1 MCGGRIVGPR
11 RPGGGVGRSSA
22 PWWRYTDGNEQGV
35 ARARAWFTRDERLQG
50 GRGFWVGLVAS
61 ELATNAVRHTA
72 SSEKYGRMGLSM
84 EFLGNNTVLLGVLDQ
99 GPRFRAPALMPRVVH
114 REPGEMSPGGR
125 GLWLVDR
132 IAEFWWWDGE
142 RGRPLHLRAMVRL
155 DREPDPELGELN

>member
-1 MCGGRIVGPR
+1 MSVGRIVGPR

-35 ARARAWFTRDERLQG
+35 ARARSWFLRDKRLQG
-50 GRGFWVGLVAS
+50 GRGSWVEVVAS

-84 EFLGNNTVLLGVLDQ
+84 EFLNSDTVLIGVLDQ
-99 GPRFRAPALMPRVVH
+99 GPRWGCPRSMPRVIN
-114 REPGEMSPGGR
+114 RQTDEMSPGGR

-132 IAEFWWWDGE
+132 IAEFWWWEGYP
-142 RGRPLHLRAMVRL
+142 GQPLYLRAMVRL
-155 DREPDPELGELN
+155 DREPELENETV